1 MAIKAGQILHD
12 AEGYVIDRIQSAG
25 VGSLNIPE
33 EKIKEVGNFQT
44 VATVRD
50 TPDLSFDLESFDVSA
65 EFEALLV
72 GKDPT
77 ALTAGEEI
85 DFGDVQPLDI
95 TSPFKSGNNAY
106 NIIKGIVIPYLNLE
120 RCQYRFGVG
129 QNSTQSFTLR
139 GDSVYYVPGV
149 PAYEEFAHIGAT
161 TYSFGQVPAI
171 LYQESGDNYYAL
183 SVSLKDSTTG
193 EYKRL
198 FIGDDYTNTATGFTL
213 LADLS
218 ATYDTICVTYGHGD
232 ATNYTQTGNTPLGQ
246 PVHQTASVKPAAVRG
261 KDIDVYLGDSSATP
275 TFTRWT
281 GIQSIEV
288 SRSVNLENDEELGNS
303 KFVASDYDTAEVTG
317 SITMKPESP
326 TDLWDKIAQV
336 ADVPTNEIVGPFT
349 SAFFPLEIRI
359 SDPDDGSVL
368 KTLYVPDARF
378 TIPAVQGRVDT
389 KLEVNFDFSSDGG
402 SLLVYNGSRS

>member
-50 TPDLSFDLESFDVSA
+50 TPDLSFDVESYDVSA
-65 EFEALLV
+65 EFEAILV

-77 ALTAGEEI
+77 GLSAGEEI

-95 TSPFKSGNNAY
+95 ISPFKSGNNAY
-106 NIIKGIVIPYLNLE
+106 NIIKGIVIPYLNIE
-120 RCQYRFGVG
+120 RVQYRFGVG
-129 QNSTQSFTLR
+129 QNSTQNFTLR
-139 GDSVYYVPGV
+139 GDSVYYVPGA
-149 PAYEEFAHIGAT
+149 PYYEEFTNTGT
-161 TYSFGQVPAI
+161 GTYNFTESPAI

-193 EYKRL
+193 VYKRL
-198 FIGDDYTNTATGFTL
+198 FIGDDYTNTSTGFTL

-218 ATYDTICVTYGHGD
+218 STYDTICVTYGHGN
-232 ATNYTQTGNTPLGQ
+232 AVNYSQTGNTPNGQ
-246 PVHQTASVKPAAVRG
+246 AVHQTSSVKPAAVRG
-261 KDIDVYLGDSSATP
+261 KDIDIYLGDSSATP
-275 TFTRWT
+275 TFSRWT
-281 GIQSIEV
+281 GIQSFEV
-288 SRSVNLENDEELGNS
+288 TRSVNLENDEELGNS

-317 SITMKPESP
+317 TITMKPENP
-326 TDLWDKIAQV
+326 EDLWNKIAEV
-336 ADVPTNEIVGPFT
+336 ADVPTNEVVGPFT
-349 SAFFPLEIRI
+349 STFFPMEARI
-359 SDPDDGSVL
+359 SDPDSGAVL
-368 KTLYVPDARF
+368 KTIYVPDARF
-378 TIPAVQGRVDT
+378 TIPSVQGRVDT
-389 KLEVNFDFSSDGG
+389 KLEVNFEFDSDGG